1 MVIGFR
7 KVVQIQPL
15 FFVKQEIIGDTLFL
29 NGVFS
34 LMAQTTKIRYHVQE
48 VPLEPDQRI
57 TLDPF
62 KIDLTNGGGWRLH
75 HEAVK
80 IDHII

>member
-1 MVIGFR
+1 MVIGFL

-34 LMAQTTKIRYHVQE
+34 LMAQTTNFRYHVQE

-62 KIDLTNGGGWRLH
+62 KIDLTNGGG
-75 HEAVK
+75 
-80 IDHII
+80 

>member
-15 FFVKQEIIGDTLFL
+15 FSVKQEIIGDTLFL

-34 LMAQTTKIRYHVQE
+34 LMAQTTNFRYHVQE

-62 KIDLTNGGGWRLH
+62 KIYLTNGGG
-75 HEAVK
+75 
-80 IDHII
+80 

>member
-15 FFVKQEIIGDTLFL
+15 FSVKQEIIGDTLFL

-34 LMAQTTKIRYHVQE
+34 LMAQTNNFRWYVQE
-48 VPLEPDQRI
+48 VPMEPDQRI

-62 KIDLTNGGGWRLH
+62 KIDLTNDGGLS
-75 HEAVK
+75 
-80 IDHII
+80 